1 MISLKSK
8 IYVSGHKGL
17 VGSAIVRQL
26 KSRGYKNIICKTRKE
41 LDLTNQKKVLVF
53 LKKTK
58 PDFIFLAAAKVGGIY
73 SNNKYKADY
82 IYENLTIQT
91 NIIHS
96 AYLCGIKNLIFL
108 GSSCVYPRNSKQPI
122 KEKYLLTGKL
132 EKTNDAYAI
141 AKIAGIKMCESYN
154 LQYNTNYK
162 CLMPTNTFGPNDN
175 YDKLNSHFLPAL
187 LKKIYEIK
195 KYNKSEIKLWG
206 NGLAR
211 REIVYVDDIADA
223 DLTVSFDDINFAI
236 NILNNSNADFINCTR
251 MIYPQKDGAM
261 KKFNFLGNSFFA
273 FLFSVLFKK
282 KITDTLCGTKI
293 FYKKDWYKI
302 KKDISCWGAKDLW
315 GDFDLLISAYKNNLK
330 ILEVPVTY
338 FERIEGKTKM
348 TNVFANA
355 LRMFWIIIYSFYKLR
370 LKD

>member
-1 MISLKSK
+1 MINIKSK

-26 KSRGYKNIICKTRKE
+26 KSRGYKNIICKTRNE
-41 LDLTNQKKVLVF
+41 LDLTNQNKVLVF

-82 IYENLTIQT
+82 IYENLSIQT

-108 GSSCVYPRNSKQPI
+108 GSSCVYPRNCKQPI

-154 LQYNTNYK
+154 LQHNTNYK

-175 YDKLNSHFLPAL
+175 YDTFNSHFLPAL
-187 LKKIYEIK
+187 IKKIYEIK

-206 NGLAR
+206 NGLAK
-211 REIVYVDDIADA
+211 REIIYVDDIADA
-223 DLTVSFDDINFAI
+223 CLFFMKKKTGDYLI
-236 NILNNSNADFINCTR
+236 NIGTG
-251 MIYPQKDGAM
+251 KDYTIRQYVQM
-261 KKFNFLGNSFFA
+261 L
-273 FLFSVLFKK
+273 
-282 KITDTLCGTKI
+282 
-293 FYKKDWYKI
+293 
-302 KKDISCWGAKDLW
+302 
-315 GDFDLLISAYKNNLK
+315 LK
-330 ILEVPVTY
+330 ILIPNKKVKIKYDLSKPNGTPKKVLDISLAKKYGWKPKSNFKKAIKLTY
-338 FERIEGKTKM
+338 
-348 TNVFANA
+348 
-355 LRMFWIIIYSFYKLR
+355 
-370 LKD
+370 KDFVEKKF